1 MKETMDFLVMRGDRR
16 QNILCDLL
24 IADGHNAQLLP
35 GPEKWGRQNL
45 PAPGALLVT
54 AKADTALREAALA
67 HGFRLLEYGK
77 LPSFQREN
85 GEVTAEGA
93 VQVAMKHRL
102 RTIRCSEALVI
113 GYGSIGRPL
122 AALLKGL
129 GCSRVDVAV
138 RREEQLWVL
147 KGEGYH
153 PFLSRDIE
161 DRVENYDLI
170 FNTAPELLLTRPV
183 LEQLRPGAL
192 VVDLAS
198 KPGGVDWQAAKD
210 LELKAVHA
218 LALPGQLTP
227 VSGAIAIRNA
237 VYKLCEE
244 VTHER

>member
-24 IADGHNAQLLP
+24 IADGHNAQLVP

-45 PAPGALLVT
+45 PAPGAFLVT
-54 AKADTALREAALA
+54 AKADSALREAALA
-67 HGFRLLEYGK
+67 HGFRLLEYGH
-77 LPSFQREN
+77 LPSFLQEN
-85 GEVTAEGA
+85 GMVTAEGA
-93 VQVAMKHRL
+93 IQVAMKHRL
-102 RTIRCSEALVI
+102 RTIRGSDVLVI
-113 GYGSIGRPL
+113 GYGGIGRPL

-129 GCSRVDVAV
+129 GCCRVEVAV

-147 KGEGYH
+147 RGEGYY
-153 PFLSRDIE
+153 PFLSKDIE
-161 DRVENYDLI
+161 DRAENYDLI

-183 LEQLRPGAL
+183 LEQLRPGVL

-198 KPGGVDWQAAKD
+198 KPGGVDWQAAKE

-227 VSGAIAIRNA
+227 VSGAVAIRNA
-237 VYKLCEE
+237 VYELCEE
-244 VTHER
+244 VSHAR

>member
-1 MKETMDFLVMRGDRR
+1 MRETMDFLVMRGDRR

-35 GPEKWGRQNL
+35 GPEKWNRQNL

-54 AKADTALREAALA
+54 AKADMALREAALA
-67 HGFRLLEYGK
+67 HGFRLLEYGR

-85 GEVTAEGA
+85 GVVTAEGA

-102 RTIRCSEALVI
+102 RTIGGSEALVI

-122 AALLKGL
+122 SALLKGL

-161 DRVENYDLI
+161 ERAENYDLI

-198 KPGGVDWQAAKD
+198 KPGGVDWQAAKE

-227 VSGAIAIRNA
+227 ISGAVAIRNA
-237 VYKLCEE
+237 VYELCEE
-244 VTHER
+244 VTHAR

>member
-1 MKETMDFLVMRGDRR
+1 MDFLVMRGDRR

-35 GPEKWGRQNL
+35 GPEKWNRQNL

-54 AKADTALREAALA
+54 AKADMALREAALA
-67 HGFRLLEYGK
+67 HGFRLLEYGR

-85 GEVTAEGA
+85 GVVTAEGA

-102 RTIRCSEALVI
+102 RTIGGSEALVI

-122 AALLKGL
+122 SALLKGL

-161 DRVENYDLI
+161 ERAENYDLI

-198 KPGGVDWQAAKD
+198 KPGGVDWQAAKE

-227 VSGAIAIRNA
+227 VSGAVAIRNA
-237 VYKLCEE
+237 VYELCEE
-244 VTHER
+244 VTHAR

>member
-1 MKETMDFLVMRGDRR
+1 MDFLVMRGDRR

-35 GPEKWGRQNL
+35 GPEKWNRQNL

-54 AKADTALREAALA
+54 AKADMALREAALA
-67 HGFRLLEYGK
+67 HGFRLLEYGR

-85 GEVTAEGA
+85 GVVTAEGA

-102 RTIRCSEALVI
+102 RTIGGSEALVI

-129 GCSRVDVAV
+129 CCSRVDVAV

-161 DRVENYDLI
+161 ERAENYDLI

-198 KPGGVDWQAAKD
+198 KPGGVDWQAAKE

-227 VSGAIAIRNA
+227 VSGAVAIRNA
-237 VYKLCEE
+237 VYELCEE
-244 VTHER
+244 VTHAR

>member
-1 MKETMDFLVMRGDRR
+1 MDFLVMRGDRR

-35 GPEKWGRQNL
+35 GPEKWNRQNL

-54 AKADTALREAALA
+54 AKADMALREAALA
-67 HGFRLLEYGK
+67 HGFRLLEYGR

-85 GEVTAEGA
+85 GVVTAEGA

-102 RTIRCSEALVI
+102 RTIGGSEALVI

-122 AALLKGL
+122 SALLKGL

-161 DRVENYDLI
+161 ERAENYDLI

-198 KPGGVDWQAAKD
+198 KPGGVDWQAAKE

-227 VSGAIAIRNA
+227 ISGAVAIRNA
-237 VYKLCEE
+237 VYELCEE
-244 VTHER
+244 VTHAR

>member
-1 MKETMDFLVMRGDRR
+1 MKDTMDFLVMRGDRR

-35 GPEKWGRQNL
+35 GPEKWGRENL
-45 PAPGALLVT
+45 PAPGAFLVT
-54 AKADTALREAALA
+54 AKADSALREAALS

-93 VQVAMKHRL
+93 IQVAMKHRL
-102 RTIRCSEALVI
+102 RTIRGSEALVI
-113 GYGSIGRPL
+113 GYGGIGRPL

-138 RREEQLWVL
+138 RREAQLWVL

-153 PFLSRDIE
+153 PFLSKDIE
-161 DRVENYDLI
+161 DRAENYDLI

-198 KPGGVDWQAAKD
+198 KPGGVDWQAAKE

-227 VSGAIAIRNA
+227 VSGAVAIRNA
-237 VYKLCEE
+237 VYELCEE
-244 VTHER
+244 VPHGR